1 MSLVPRSLS
10 LSPCPHPLAPSPI
23 VSPCPLSP
31 CPLSP
36 QIRLLRGPLAFGA
49 VGLGTRLGD
58 EDSLGSSDEE
68 LPPFALTHGDIGDL
82 GDLGDMGDSS
92 DSETEGAPTAP

>member
-1 MSLVPRSLS
+1 M
-10 LSPCPHPLAPSPI
+10 
-23 VSPCPLSP
+23 SP

>member
-1 MSLVPRSLS
+1 M
-10 LSPCPHPLAPSPI
+10 
-23 VSPCPLSP
+23 CPLS
-31 CPLSP
+31 LSP

-68 LPPFALTHGDIGDL
+68 LPPFALPHGDI

>member
-1 MSLVPRSLS
+1 MSPSPCPRVPVSPCS
-10 LSPCPHPLAPSPI
+10 FVPVPLSPCPHPPVP
-23 VSPCPLSP
+23 VPVPV
-31 CPLSP
+31 SP

-49 VGLGTRLGD
+49 VGLCRRLGD

-68 LPPFALTHGDIGDL
+68 LPPPFALPRGDL

-92 DSETEGAPTAP
+92 DSDAEGAPPAP